1 MVLSENHQ
9 LMRKLFRQ
17 FAETEFTPALLDRL
31 DETGEFDWDIHHKM
45 SAAGFMGA
53 KIPVKYGGQGGDTLT
68 HVLLVEEFARISP
81 VLSIYANTSNSLGR
95 APCSHP
101 PTKSSL

>member
-31 DETGEFDWDIHHKM
+31 DETGEFDWDTHHKR
-45 SAAGFMGA
+45 SAR
-53 KIPVKYGGQGGDTLT
+53 L
-68 HVLLVEEFARISP
+68 H
-81 VLSIYANTSNSLGR
+81 GR
-95 APCSHP
+95 EDSRKVRRPGR
-101 PTKSSL
+101 

>member
-53 KIPVKYGGQGGDTLT
+53 KIPYSTA
-68 HVLLVEEFARISP
+68 ARAVTRSP
-81 VLSIYANTSNSLGR
+81 MCCSSKSSHASAPFCLSMQTPPTPWAA